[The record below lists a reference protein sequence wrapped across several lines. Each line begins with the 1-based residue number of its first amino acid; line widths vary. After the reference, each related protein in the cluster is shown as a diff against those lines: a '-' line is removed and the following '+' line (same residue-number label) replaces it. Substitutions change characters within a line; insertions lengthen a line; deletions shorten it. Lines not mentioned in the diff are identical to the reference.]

1 LLYADSHLH
10 TNPLHGYG
18 AGRIARKFKKEG
30 GWFIALVSLPPYHY
44 GFSEVSVDSYRK
56 TLDLLVREAESARS
70 EGLTVIALAG
80 FHPSEVDE
88 YLKRGLSKKEVY
100 ELSAKVF
107 NLINDYMKKG
117 LIHGIGEVGRQ
128 HYGTSPERLV
138 LSETIMI
145 EALELACQ
153 HHALVHLHLE
163 QGGWV
168 TAFNIAKIL
177 DKIPCKS
184 SRVVLHHVNYETGLW
199 SSMLGLP
206 ATLPVKTS
214 LEKILST
221 PGIRLDGFLVESD
234 FIDDPK
240 RPGVSAYPWEIPKF
254 FNEKLE
260 RKEVSEETVLK
271 LNVENVS
278 KIYEVAPP

>member
-1 LLYADSHLH
+1 MLYADSHLH

-18 AGRIARKFKKEG
+18 AGRVAKKFKKEG
-30 GWFIALVSLPPYHY
+30 GWFIALVSLPPHHY
-44 GFSEVSVDSYRK
+44 GFTETSIDSYRK
-56 TLDLLVREAESARS
+56 TLDLLVREAAAARE
-70 EGLTVIALAG
+70 EGLSVVALAG

-88 YLKRGLSKKEVY
+88 YLRRGLSKKEVY
-100 ELSAKVF
+100 ELAVKVLD
-107 NLINDYMKKG
+107 LITDYIGKG

-145 EALELACQ
+145 DALELACQ
-153 HHALVHLHLE
+153 HSVPVHLHLE
-163 QGGWV
+163 QGGWA

-177 DKIPCKS
+177 GKISCKS
-184 SRVVLHHVNYETGLW
+184 GRVLLHHVNYETGLW

-214 LEKILST
+214 LEKILAA
-221 PGIRLDGFLVESD
+221 PGIRLDRFLVESD

-240 RPGVSAYPWEIPKF
+240 RPGVSAYPWEIPRF

-260 RKEVSEETVLK
+260 RKEVSEEAVFK
-271 LNVENVS
+271 LNVDNVS
-278 KIYEVAPP
+278 RIYGVPPP